1 MCMGVRQK
9 KKRVVVLAV
18 IVAVAVATVA
28 ITFFVLNR
36 NTQNDAPVT
45 AQTPAQQAGPAENTI
60 PDTTINIVA
69 TGDLLPHDSVNAN
82 AKTAD
87 GGYNYVQFFEK
98 LTPYFKNND
107 IVFCNQES
115 TTAGD
120 LPITGYPT
128 FNAPSAFSRD
138 INAVGC
144 NVINLAN
151 NHMAD
156 YGQAGITGTLATWAN
171 LPKKMAIN
179 GVNNSANEQ
188 QVSYFTVKGKKIG
201 FVSFTYLSNNKNVA
215 DYALNT
221 FNDSLVQKLVG
232 DADKNA
238 DFVIVS
244 AHWGTEGDASP
255 DAGEKEWA
263 QKLVANGAD
272 LVIGTGPHILQ
283 PVETITA
290 GGKTGTVWYSL
301 GNLLS
306 TQLKSHELI
315 GGLGRITLDTKD
327 GSVKISNMSFV
338 PTYMHYEW
346 SPSQQQAED
355 LLARKNLLIY
365 PLWDASG
372 AMQTARFGMTKEQ
385 AFAHVNAT
393 INKNNN
399 VTIISSQP

>member
-1 MCMGVRQK
+1 M
-9 KKRVVVLAV
+9 L
-18 IVAVAVATVA
+18 
-28 ITFFVLNR
+28 
-36 NTQNDAPVT
+36 
-45 AQTPAQQAGPAENTI
+45 
-60 PDTTINIVA
+60 A
-69 TGDLLPHDSVNAN
+69 TGDLLPHNSVNAN
-82 AKTAD
+82 AKSAD
-87 GGYNYVQFFEK
+87 GGYNYVQFFDK

-144 NVINLAN
+144 NVVNLAN

-171 LPKKMAIN
+171 LPNKLAIN

-188 QVSYFTVKGKKIG
+188 QVSYFTAKGKKIG

-221 FNDSLVQKLVG
+221 FNDSLVQKLVSE
-232 DADKNA
+232 ADKNA

-244 AHWGTEGDASP
+244 AHWGAEGDANP
-255 DAGEKEWA
+255 DTGEKEWA

-315 GGLGRITLDTKD
+315 GGLARISIDTKD
-327 GSVKISNMSFV
+327 NAMKISNMSFV

-346 SPSQQQAED
+346 SPADQQAEN
-355 LLARKNLLIY
+355 LLARKNLMLY
-365 PLWDASG
+365 PLWDAG
-372 AMQTARFGMTKEQ
+372 AAMQTARFDMTKEQ

-399 VTIISSQP
+399 VTVLTSQQ

>member
-1 MCMGVRQK
+1 MGRK
-9 KKRVVVLAV
+9 NTKKRTLLIAV
-18 IVAVAVATVA
+18 GVALILGVSVATFVA
-28 ITFFVLNR
+28 IKSNKKEAYAPSASS
-36 NTQNDAPVT
+36 TQQSESPKEAP
-45 AQTPAQQAGPAENTI
+45 QADSTI
-60 PDTTINIVA
+60 TILA

-87 GGYNYVQFFEK
+87 GDYNYVQFFTK
-98 LTPYFKNND
+98 LTPYFKHKD

-115 TTAGD
+115 TTAGN

-128 FNAPSAFSRD
+128 FNAPVAFSRD

-156 YGQAGITGTLATWAN
+156 YGQPGITGTLATWAN
-171 LPKKMAIN
+171 LPNKLAIN
-179 GVNNSANEQ
+179 GVSNSEQQQ

-215 DYALNT
+215 GYALNT
-221 FNDSLVQKLVG
+221 FNDALVQKLVG
-232 DADKNA
+232 EADKNA

-244 AHWGTEGDASP
+244 AHWGTEGDANP

-283 PVETITA
+283 PVEKVTA

-306 TQLKSHELI
+306 TQLKDHELI
-315 GGLGRITLDTKD
+315 GGLARISIDTKD
-327 GSVKISNMSFV
+327 STMKISNMSFI

-346 SPSQQQAED
+346 TPAEQQAEV
-355 LLARKNLLIY
+355 LSARKNLMLY
-365 PLWDASG
+365 PLWEASS
-372 AMQTARFGMTKEQ
+372 AMQVARFGMTQEQ
-385 AFAHVNAT
+385 AYAHVNAT

-399 VTIISSQP
+399 VTVLTAQP

>member
-1 MCMGVRQK
+1 MGVSQK
-9 KKRVVVLAV
+9 KNRVVIFVVLLAIAIIIAV
-18 IVAVAVATVA
+18 SALIVMKNRNKNELSNTVQTPSSQVDPLKASDADTA
-28 ITFFVLNR
+28 IT
-36 NTQNDAPVT
+36 
-45 AQTPAQQAGPAENTI
+45 
-60 PDTTINIVA
+60 IVA

-87 GGYNYVQFFEK
+87 SGYNYVQFFDK

-128 FNAPSAFSRD
+128 FNAPIAFSRD

-144 NVINLAN
+144 NVVNLAN

-171 LPKKMAIN
+171 LPNKLAIN
-179 GVNNSANEQ
+179 GVNNNANEQ

-232 DADKNA
+232 EADKNA

-244 AHWGTEGDASP
+244 AHWGTEGDANP
-255 DAGEKEWA
+255 DTGEKEWA
-263 QKLVANGAD
+263 QKLIANGAD

-315 GGLGRITLDTKD
+315 GGLGRISIDTKD
-327 GSVKISNMSFV
+327 NAMKISNMSFV

-346 SPSQQQAED
+346 SPADQQAEN
-355 LLARKNLLIY
+355 LSARKNLMLY
-365 PLWDASG
+365 PLWDAESP
-372 AMQTARFGMTKEQ
+372 MQTARFGMTKEQ
-385 AFAHVNAT
+385 AFAHVNST

-399 VTIISSQP
+399 VTVITSQQ